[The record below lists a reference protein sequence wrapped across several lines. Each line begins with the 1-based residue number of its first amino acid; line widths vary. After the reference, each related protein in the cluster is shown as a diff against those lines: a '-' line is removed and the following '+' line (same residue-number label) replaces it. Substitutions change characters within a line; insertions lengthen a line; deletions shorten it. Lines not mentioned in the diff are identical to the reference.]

1 MVLNLASDSN
11 LKSQESDNLVD
22 IVFFPQSQYVQYQ
35 TDFNVDILFQKQKS
49 LWNEYRVRGN
59 QRVHQSH
66 QSILNLFNV
75 ILPIMELIY
84 PLA

>member
-35 TDFNVDILFQKQKS
+35 TDFHVDILFQKQKVYGMNIVFVET
-49 LWNEYRVRGN
+49 NEFIKAIKAFLTY
-59 QRVHQSH
+59 S
-66 QSILNLFNV
+66 
-75 ILPIMELIY
+75 
-84 PLA
+84 